1 MVTRLKI
8 AKGLGSK
15 ERRRSVM
22 NKMLFVGGVDHN
34 PALLVAVAEDVVESS
49 VQVVHLSKNKVVLV
63 TYPQKSRCLT

>member
-1 MVTRLKI
+1 M
-8 AKGLGSK
+8 
-15 ERRRSVM
+15 M